1 MASQIPLD
9 TKYYPAD
16 FQVHTQNLGTLAGP
30 NTLLFYFDRD
40 VVIDSITLTLPD
52 NPTNANP
59 GVNFKVIK
67 MTGSGLPNYGTP
79 VTGQTDVTT
88 ALNVLTGDTFPLK
101 KVWSDLTSTGF
112 AATSSSNEQG
122 NVVAAGSY
130 LWICSSATVTGVTGP
145 ASIVVRWRSQ
155 L

>member
-16 FQVHTQNLGTLAGP
+16 FHVHTQNLGTLAGP
-30 NTLLFYFDRD
+30 NTLLYYFDRD
-40 VVIDSITLTLPD
+40 VVIDSVTLTIPD

-59 GVNFKVIK
+59 GVNFKAIK
-67 MTGSGLPNYGTP
+67 MSTGAVPNYGTP

-88 ALNVLTGDTFPLK
+88 ALNVLTGGTFPLRK
-101 KVWSDLTSTGF
+101 TWADLTSTGF
-112 AATSSSNEQG
+112 AATSSTDARG
-122 NVVAAGSY
+122 NVVAAGSF
-130 LWICSSATVTGVTGP
+130 LWICSDATVTGVTGP
-145 ASIVVRWRSQ
+145 ASITVRWRSQ

>member
-1 MASQIPLD
+1 MASQIPLE

-16 FQVHTQNLGTLAGP
+16 FHVHTHTLGTLAGP
-30 NTLLFYFDRD
+30 NTLLYYFDRD
-40 VVIDSITLTLPD
+40 VVIDSVTLTIPD
-52 NPTNANP
+52 STTNVDP

-67 MTGSGLPNYGTP
+67 RTGGGLPNYGTP
-79 VTGQTDVTT
+79 VTGQIDVTT
-88 ALNVLTGDTFPLK
+88 AFNVLTGDTFPLK
-101 KVWSDLTSTGF
+101 KVWANLTTTGF
-112 AATSSSNEQG
+112 AATSSSDARG

-145 ASIVVRWRSQ
+145 ASITIRWRSQ

>member
-16 FQVHTQNLGTLAGP
+16 FHVHTQNLGTLGGP
-30 NTLLFYFDRD
+30 NTLLYYFDRD
-40 VVIDSITLTLPD
+40 VVIDAVTLTIPD
-52 NPTNANP
+52 NTTNVDP

-67 MTGSGLPNYGTP
+67 MTGGGLPNYGTP
-79 VTGQTDVTT
+79 VAGQTDVTT
-88 ALNVLTGDTFPLK
+88 ALNLTT
-101 KVWSDLTSTGF
+101 TGF
-112 AATSSSNEQG
+112 AATSTTDARG

-145 ASIVVRWRSQ
+145 ASITVRWRSQ